1 MLNLCSAI
9 PRNVIIACF
18 FRSAASITLDDDEAN
33 YGDELESSFDEKQ
46 NGGVKIAFDEKQDGG
61 FKMAFNEKQD
71 GGVKMAFDEKNP
83 RRLLG
88 SEELGPVTKRFVIVR
103 RGMDVV
109 LECHDAV
116 GNEDV
121 LWEKQG
127 GNLSCYS

>member
-1 MLNLCSAI
+1 ME
-9 PRNVIIACF
+9 P
-18 FRSAASITLDDDEAN
+18 DDDNSN
-33 YGDELESSFDEKQ
+33 YGDEFDTSLSDADQKI
-46 NGGVKIAFDEKQDGG
+46 GVVKIE
-61 FKMAFNEKQD
+61 
-71 GGVKMAFDEKNP
+71 EKNP

-121 LWEKQG
+121 QWEKQG
-127 GNLSCYS
+127 GNLRRETKFIIYVWLGQEPYSHSNLSKFIHFYVT